1 MKYTSSF
8 IVSALR
14 ETWFS
19 LDGYCSQLAP
29 EQWEVASDCPGW
41 SVKDVLA
48 HVVGTERQLLG
59 DRAPILAE
67 EAIGGHVKNEIGR
80 SNEAWV
86 ESMRSR
92 SGTEVLSI
100 FESTINARLDALDA
114 LSDEEF
120 DADSWLPVGKGSYR
134 DFMAIRVMDCFV
146 HEQDIRISTGGSFLA
161 HERSGRIAL
170 DQLLAG
176 LPYVIGKKV
185 KPLEGTTIRVD
196 VTSRSD
202 TIASVRVRMQDG
214 RASVVQEADAIDD
227 AVLRCTFEAYLF
239 AAAGRLVAPGYLSG
253 GSVAFEGDE
262 GLALQVFENLG
273 FVI

>member
-1 MKYTSSF
+1 MG
-8 IVSALR
+8 
-14 ETWFS
+14 E
-19 LDGYCSQLAP
+19 
-29 EQWEVASDCPGW
+29 
-41 SVKDVLA
+41 
-48 HVVGTERQLLG
+48 
-59 DRAPILAE
+59 
-67 EAIGGHVKNEIGR
+67 HVKNEIGR

-86 ESMRSR
+86 DSMRSK
-92 SGTEVLSI
+92 SGAEVLSI
-100 FESTINARLDALDA
+100 FETTINARLDALDA
-114 LSDEEF
+114 MGEEEF

-146 HEQDIRISTGGSFLA
+146 HEQDVRISTGGSFLA

-170 DQLLAG
+170 EQLLAG

-185 KPLEGTTIRVD
+185 KPGEGTTVRVD

-202 TIASVRVRMQDG
+202 TMASVRVRMQEG
-214 RASVVQEADAIDD
+214 RATVVKEADAIDD

-239 AAAGRLVAPGYLSG
+239 AAAGRLVASGYLSG
-253 GSVAFEGDE
+253 GAVSFEGDE

>member
-14 ETWFS
+14 ETWYS
-19 LDGYCSQLAP
+19 LDGYCSELTP
-29 EQWEVASDCPGW
+29 EKWEQASDCPGW

-48 HVVGTERQLLG
+48 HIIGTERQLLG
-59 DRAPILAE
+59 EPAPALAE
-67 EAIGGHVKNEIGR
+67 ESLGEHVKNEIGR

-86 ESMRSR
+86 DSMRAKN
-92 SGTEVLSI
+92 GADVLTI
-100 FESTINARLDALDA
+100 FESTINARLDVLDA
-114 LSDEEF
+114 MGEEEF

-176 LPYVIGKKV
+176 LPYVVGKKV
-185 KPLEGTTIRVD
+185 NPPEGTTVRVD
-196 VTSRSD
+196 VISRSD
-202 TIASVRVRMQDG
+202 TIASVRIRVQDG
-214 RASVVQEADAIDD
+214 RAAVVKETDAIDD

-239 AAAGRLVAPGYLSG
+239 AAAGRLVAPGYLED
-253 GSVAFEGDE
+253 GSVTFEGDTQ
-262 GLALQVFENLG
+262 LALQVYENLG

>member
-14 ETWFS
+14 ETWYS
-19 LDGYCSQLAP
+19 LDGYCSQLTP
-29 EQWEVASDCPGW
+29 DQWEQASDCPGW
-41 SVKDVLA
+41 SVKDVLS

-59 DRAPILAE
+59 ETMPAPE
-67 EAIGGHVKNEIGR
+67 SFGEHVKNEVGR

-86 ESMRSR
+86 NSMRPK
-92 SGTEVLSI
+92 SGAEVLGI
-100 FESTINARLDALDA
+100 FEAAINARLDLLDA
-114 LSDEEF
+114 MSEEQF

-161 HERSGRIAL
+161 HQRSGRIAL
-170 DQLLAG
+170 DHLLAG
-176 LPYVIGKKV
+176 LPYVVGKKV
-185 KPLEGTTIRVD
+185 IPPEGTTVRVE
-196 VTSRSD
+196 VLSRSEV
-202 TIASVRVRMQDG
+202 IGSVRVRVQDG
-214 RASVVQEADAIDD
+214 RAAVVKETDAIED

-239 AAAGRLVAPGYLSG
+239 AAAGRLVAPRYLDD
-253 GSVAFEGDE
+253 GSVTFQGNEQ
-262 GLALQVFENLG
+262 LARRVYENLG